1 MCADT
6 LRSPP
11 TVLTYCY
18 NSKLV
23 YVTPGESYEQAIDFV
38 QEAFPELGDVDRS
51 LIYFEVYV
59 VLIKQGERKVAQIG
73 RMAWSPVV
81 AILAQYEIVEI
92 RVASPIM
99 AASSTSTPSSAQPP
113 PYTDTSMAG
122 LKMTEPPSRKT
133 SSGSDP
139 SHKSH
144 ITYHDITTFR

>member
-1 MCADT
+1 MSADT

-11 TVLTYCY
+11 AILTYCY

-23 YVTPGESYEQAIDFV
+23 YVTPGESYEQAIDFA

-51 LIYFEVYV
+51 LICFEVHV
-59 VLIKQGERKVAQIG
+59 VLKQGERKVAQIG

-81 AILAQYEIVEI
+81 ANLAQYEIVEI
-92 RVASPIM
+92 RVASPLI

-122 LKMTEPPSRKT
+122 LKTTEPPSRKI

-139 SHKSH
+139 SQKSH
-144 ITYHDITTFR
+144 IRTIISRLFR